1 MQDISSIE
9 NKNQVAIIAVGYNRL
24 LSIKRL
30 LESLDRAH
38 YSCEV
43 PLVVSI
49 DNSGCQELYDYVNTF
64 EWKHGTKYVIIQ
76 KERLGLKNHI
86 LACGDLTR
94 YFKAVII
101 LEDDIFVSEF
111 FYDYVLDA
119 IKKYGDDPRIGGIS
133 LYRPSMD
140 GNLPID
146 YIQDGNGSFAY
157 QNVES
162 WGQCWTQ
169 QMWNAFR
176 NWYDSNSETDFSN
189 IDMPVYMKNWK
200 KAWSKFYMAFQIQE
214 NRYFIYPSVSYT
226 TCFSEAGEHGITSSI
241 GQSVLASGYNGA
253 ILKGFDDLSK
263 YDIYG
268 ANEAI
273 YLWLGLSKDELCIDL
288 RGNNDNSKQKRY
300 VLSPYHYSNKVEK
313 EFALSLRPIELNVK
327 YNVEGR
333 GLYLYNAI
341 DGAKAVRKGFP
352 MALAYYYIRQ
362 FNVKVLAK
370 YVFSYTK
377 MRVVQKLEK
386 IIKH

>member
-1 MQDISSIE
+1 MQDISSID
-9 NKNQVAIIAVGYNRL
+9 NKNRVAIIAVGYNRL

-38 YSCEV
+38 YFCEV

-49 DNSGCQELYDYVNTF
+49 DNSGCQELYDYVNSF

-86 LACGDLTR
+86 LTCGDLTR

-101 LEDDIFVSEF
+101 LEDDIFVSEV

-119 IKKYGDDPRIGGIS
+119 IQKYGDNPRIGGIS

-169 QMWNAFR
+169 QMWKAFR

-241 GQSVLASGYNGA
+241 GQSVLASGYNGV
-253 ILKGFDDLSK
+253 ILKSFDELSK

-273 YLWLGLSKDELCIDL
+273 YKWIGISKEELCIDL
-288 RGNNDNSKQKRY
+288 RGNNDNNYHKRY
-300 VLSPYHYSNKVEK
+300 ILSPYHYSYKIVK
-313 EFALSLRPIELNVK
+313 EYALSLRPIELNVK

-333 GLYLYNAI
+333 GLFLYEV
-341 DGAKAVRKGFP
+341 DDSTREDRKTLP
-352 MALAYYYIRQ
+352 IALAYYYIRQ

-377 MRVVQKLEK
+377 LRVIQKLK
-386 IIKH
+386 KC